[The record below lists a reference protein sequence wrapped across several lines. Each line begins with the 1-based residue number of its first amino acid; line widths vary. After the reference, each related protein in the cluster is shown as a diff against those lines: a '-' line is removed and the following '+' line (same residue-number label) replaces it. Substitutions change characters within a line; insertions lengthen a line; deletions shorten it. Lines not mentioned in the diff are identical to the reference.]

1 MLALAGLELEM
12 LDIVD
17 IGESGQHATDLAS
30 RPAIGVI
37 IDTDPES
44 AALDR
49 GELAFEADA
58 LAGKGCFEISAI
70 KLVEVAAVDLDD
82 VTANDFGLDEPGPV
96 EERAIDETIVLIS
109 VDVADRQTERVQL
122 TL

>member
-30 RPAIGVI
+30 RPSIGVI

-58 LAGKGCFEISAI
+58 LAGKGCLEISMI
-70 KLVEVAAVDLDD
+70 KLVEVAPVDLDD
-82 VTANDFGLDEPGPV
+82 CTANDFGLCEPGPV
-96 EERAIDETIVLIS
+96 DERALHETIVLVN
-109 VDVADRQTERVQL
+109 VDVAARQNDRL
-122 TL
+122 

>member
-58 LAGKGCFEISAI
+58 LAGERGLEISVI
-70 KLVEVAAVDLDD
+70 KLKEVAAVDFGNFAADD
-82 VTANDFGLDEPGPV
+82 FALGAAGPV
-96 EERAIDETIVLIS
+96 EERAIDETIVLVK

-122 TL
+122 T